1 MEEEEE
7 KFLTENR
14 VCGTID
20 KDFCVV
26 RRTPTMKRNHL
37 LRRTA
42 LMLAVCL
49 TGTLCA
55 CGTSA
60 DTHTREEESVTMET
74 EAMLPT
80 VTVTEQ
86 TEDLGYDFVID
97 IPAGRDIK
105 ILQLSDLQTME
116 MDGVRNEN
124 RYHQIGNAFF
134 GDNVHDQ
141 QIQTWRYV
149 EEAIARSNP
158 DLIVLAGDI
167 IYGQTDDDGSQWLE
181 VCEKMDSYAIPW
193 LVIFGNHDNESAK
206 GVLWQIEQVRSS
218 EYGILKQGSVTGNS
232 NYSVGLRQDGMFKY
246 TLYMMDTNGCHTYPN
261 NPGEGM
267 MDDNPDIA
275 LITQQAGIYPDQ
287 RAWIHQTGKY
297 IAEQYGDV
305 PALVFM
311 HIPITEAATAARRQ
325 YKETYQSYPFTP
337 DLAGDTGV
345 SYEAFVGLDTG
356 GAFWDLAKMHGVTG
370 MFFAHQH
377 NIAASIVW
385 DGIRLSYGLKTSTH
399 DYHLPE
405 LLGSLAITL
414 GEDDGALSVDY
425 QYTAL
430 PYQESGET
438 VTY

>member
-1 MEEEEE
+1 
-7 KFLTENR
+7 
-14 VCGTID
+14 
-20 KDFCVV
+20 
-26 RRTPTMKRNHL
+26 
-37 LRRTA
+37 
-42 LMLAVCL
+42 
-49 TGTLCA
+49 
-55 CGTSA
+55 
-60 DTHTREEESVTMET
+60 
-74 EAMLPT
+74 
-80 VTVTEQ
+80 
-86 TEDLGYDFVID
+86 
-97 IPAGRDIK
+97 
-105 ILQLSDLQTME
+105 
-116 MDGVRNEN
+116 
-124 RYHQIGNAFF
+124 
-134 GDNVHDQ
+134 
-141 QIQTWRYV
+141 
-149 EEAIARSNP
+149 
-158 DLIVLAGDI
+158 
-167 IYGQTDDDGSQWLE
+167 
-181 VCEKMDSYAIPW
+181 
-193 LVIFGNHDNESAK
+193 
-206 GVLWQIEQVRSS
+206 
-218 EYGILKQGSVTGNS
+218 
-232 NYSVGLRQDGMFKY
+232 
-246 TLYMMDTNGCHTYPN
+246 
-261 NPGEGM
+261 M

-311 HIPITEAATAARRQ
+311 HIPIAEAATAARRQ